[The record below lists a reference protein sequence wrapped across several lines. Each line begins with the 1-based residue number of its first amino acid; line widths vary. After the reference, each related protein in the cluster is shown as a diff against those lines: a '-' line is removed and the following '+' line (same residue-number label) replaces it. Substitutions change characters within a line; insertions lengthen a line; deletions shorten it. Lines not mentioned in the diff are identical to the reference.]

1 MFLILA
7 GLCLVLALIFVLFP
21 FIRASNEF
29 SSQERNE
36 LNVTLHKEYL
46 ITVEQQ
52 LANGDIDQ
60 TVFAQLKAEAED
72 KLLGD
77 YNDEKSVYRGHAMP
91 RWIGLTLGFFVIA
104 VSIGLYQ
111 KMGAIS
117 DWYLASQYQSLANQ
131 GQDFDQQE
139 YNDFID
145 KVAAYADQ
153 SAYPK
158 DWWFV
163 AAQGYLATD
172 NFPNAVDAFGQLQ
185 KLLPDDASVM
195 ANLGQAMYLG
205 NNRIMSEEAGVWLN
219 KALAISPTNTTAL
232 GVLGISAFEKA
243 DYKQAI
249 SYWDKALSVLP
260 PFSRQAQI
268 LTQGVDNAKQ
278 ALVKQGDSVAESD
291 AKSEPEDSNRRIEIN
306 LSLGSDVSYLPGQTI
321 FLFARAVNGPRF
333 PLAAVKLIASQLPMS
348 ITLDESDAMQPG
360 VSISQFDD
368 VVVTARLSL
377 NSDPI
382 ASSGDWQSGVVILD
396 LSQALEPIDL
406 VINQPVL

>member
-1 MFLILA
+1 MFLALAALCLILA
-7 GLCLVLALIFVLFP
+7 LVFVLFP
-21 FIRASNEF
+21 FIRGSNEF

-46 ITVEQQ
+46 VSLELQ
-52 LANGDIDQ
+52 LTNHDIDQ
-60 TVFAQLKAEAED
+60 AVFAQLKTESED

-77 YNDEKSVYRGHAMP
+77 YNDEKSVYAGQSMP
-91 RWIGLTLGFFVIA
+91 RWIGLTIGFFVIA
-104 VSIGLYQ
+104 VSIGLYE

-139 YNDFID
+139 YNTFID
-145 KVAAYADQ
+145 KVAEYADQ
-153 SAYPK
+153 STYPK

-172 NFPNAVDAFGQLQ
+172 DYPNAIYAFGRLQ
-185 KLLPDDASVM
+185 KLLPDDSNVM

-205 NNRIMSEEAGVWLN
+205 NNRVMSEEAGLWLN

-243 DYKQAI
+243 DYQQAI
-249 SYWDKALSVLP
+249 LYWNKALSVLP
-260 PFSRQAQI
+260 LFSRQAQI

-278 ALVKQGDSVAESD
+278 SLIANSDNVAEPDPVASFGI
-291 AKSEPEDSNRRIEIN
+291 KRIEVN
-306 LSLGSDVSYLPGQTI
+306 LSLGRNVSYLPEQTI

-333 PLAAVKLIASQLPMS
+333 PLAAVKLTASQLPIS
-348 ITLDESDAMQPG
+348 VTLDESNAMQPG
-360 VSISQFDD
+360 VSISQFND

-377 NSDPI
+377 NSGPI
-382 ASSGDWQSGVVILD
+382 ASSGDWQSEVVILD
-396 LSQALEPIDL
+396 LSQAPKPVDL

>member
-1 MFLILA
+1 MFLTLAALCLILA
-7 GLCLVLALIFVLFP
+7 LVFVLFP

-36 LNVTLHKEYL
+36 LNVTLHREYL
-46 ITVEQQ
+46 LGLEQQ
-52 LANGDIDQ
+52 LSNKDIEPA
-60 TVFAQLKAEAED
+60 VFSQLKAEAED

-77 YNDEKSVYRGHAMP
+77 YNDGKNLYGGQSMP
-91 RWIGLTLGFFVIA
+91 RWIGLTIGFFVIA

-111 KMGAIS
+111 KTGAIS
-117 DWYLASQYQSLANQ
+117 DWYLASQYQSLTNQ
-131 GQDFDQQE
+131 EQDFDQQK

-145 KVAAYADQ
+145 AVAIHANQ
-153 SAYPK
+153 SVYPT
-158 DWWFV
+158 DWWSV
-163 AAQGYLATD
+163 AAQGYLAND
-172 NFPNAVDAFGQLQ
+172 DYPNAIYAFGRLQ
-185 KLLPDDASVM
+185 KLLPDDSSVM

-205 NNRIMSEEAGVWLN
+205 NNRVMSEEARLWLN

-232 GVLGISAFEKA
+232 GVLGISSFERA
-243 DYKQAI
+243 DYQQAI
-249 SYWDKALSVLP
+249 SYWNKALSVLP

-278 ALVKQGDSVAESD
+278 ALSG
-291 AKSEPEDSNRRIEIN
+291 KSEPEPEPLVADSNRRIDVN
-306 LSLGSDVSYLPGQTI
+306 LSLGSNVSFLPEQKI

-333 PLAAVKLIASQLPMS
+333 PLAAVKLTASQLPIS
-348 ITLDESDAMQPG
+348 IALDESNAMQSG

-377 NSDPI
+377 NSGPI
-382 ASSGDWQSGVVILD
+382 ASPGDWQSEVVILD
-396 LSQALEPIDL
+396 LSQTLKPVDL

>member
-7 GLCLVLALIFVLFP
+7 GLCLVLALVFVLFP
-21 FIRASNEF
+21 FIRASSEF

-46 ITVEQQ
+46 ITLEQQ
-52 LANGDIDQ
+52 LTDGDIDQ
-60 TVFAQLKAEAED
+60 AVFAQLKAEAED

-77 YNDEKSVYRGHAMP
+77 YNDDKSVYRGHAMP

-117 DWYLASQYQSLANQ
+117 DWYLAGQYQSLANQ
-131 GQDFDQQE
+131 GEDFDPQE

-145 KVAAYADQ
+145 EVAAYADQ

-172 NFPNAVDAFGQLQ
+172 NYPKAIDAFGRLQ
-185 KLLPDDASVM
+185 KLLPSDSTVM

-205 NNRIMSEEAGVWLN
+205 NNRVMSEDARVWLTS
-219 KALAISPTNTTAL
+219 ALAISPTNTTAL

-243 DYKQAI
+243 DYQQAI
-249 SYWDKALSVLP
+249 DYWNKALAVLP
-260 PFSRQAQI
+260 PYSRQAQI
-268 LTQGVDNAKQ
+268 LTQGVDNAKR
-278 ALVKQGDSVAESD
+278 AITNNSGGVAESE
-291 AKSEPEDSNRRIEIN
+291 AKSEPEDSNSRIEIN
-306 LSLGSDVSYLPGQTI
+306 LSLGSNVSYLPAQTI

-333 PLAAVKLIASQLPMS
+333 PLAAVKLTASQLPMS
-348 ITLDESDAMQPG
+348 ISLDESDAMQPG

-382 ASSGDWQSGVVILD
+382 ASSGDWQSDVVILD
-396 LSQALEPIDL
+396 LSQALEPVDL
-406 VINQPVL
+406 VINQPVP

>member
-7 GLCLVLALIFVLFP
+7 GLCLVLALVFVLFP
-21 FIRASNEF
+21 FSRAINEF

-46 ITVEQQ
+46 ITLEQQ
-52 LANGDIDQ
+52 LTDGDIDQ
-60 TVFAQLKAEAED
+60 AVFAQLKAEAED

-91 RWIGLTLGFFVIA
+91 RWIGFTIGFFVIA

-131 GQDFDQQE
+131 GQDFDPQQ
-139 YNDFID
+139 YNDFIAE
-145 KVAAYADQ
+145 VAAYADR

-172 NFPNAVDAFGQLQ
+172 NYPNAIDAFGKLQ
-185 KLLPDDASVM
+185 KLLPSDSTVM

-205 NNRIMSEEAGVWLN
+205 NNRIMSEDARVWLT

-232 GVLGISAFEKA
+232 GVLGISAFENA
-243 DYKQAI
+243 DYQQAI
-249 SYWDKALSVLP
+249 GYWNKALSVLP
-260 PFSRQAQI
+260 PYGRQAQI
-268 LTQGVDNAKQ
+268 LTQGVDNAKR
-278 ALVKQGDSVAESD
+278 AITNDSGSVAE
-291 AKSEPEDSNRRIEIN
+291 
-306 LSLGSDVSYLPGQTI
+306 
-321 FLFARAVNGPRF
+321 
-333 PLAAVKLIASQLPMS
+333 
-348 ITLDESDAMQPG
+348 
-360 VSISQFDD
+360 
-368 VVVTARLSL
+368 
-377 NSDPI
+377 
-382 ASSGDWQSGVVILD
+382 
-396 LSQALEPIDL
+396 
-406 VINQPVL
+406 